1 MPVILISKTGKHCG
15 RLPPQA
21 PNIILYLSFWSP
33 LELRKYYYKIM
44 SEKADHE
51 NLEEEDEDED
61 EEEEPK
67 LKYSRIG
74 SALLEILKEDA
85 ASCMVVH
92 PKVSNNLHYFLLI

>member
-1 MPVILISKTGKHCG
+1 
-15 RLPPQA
+15 
-21 PNIILYLSFWSP
+21 
-33 LELRKYYYKIM
+33 M

-51 NLEEEDEDED
+51 NLEEEDEEDED

-92 PKVSNNLHYFLLI
+92 PKVSKNLHYFLLIWNLGQSVKLQYVSPVL

>member
-1 MPVILISKTGKHCG
+1 
-15 RLPPQA
+15 
-21 PNIILYLSFWSP
+21 
-33 LELRKYYYKIM
+33 M

-51 NLEEEDEDED
+51 NLEEEDEEDED

-74 SALLEILKEDA
+74 SALLEILKQDA

-92 PKVSNNLHYFLLI
+92 PKV

>member
-1 MPVILISKTGKHCG
+1 
-15 RLPPQA
+15 
-21 PNIILYLSFWSP
+21 
-33 LELRKYYYKIM
+33 M
-44 SEKADHE
+44 SEKVDHE
-51 NLEEEDEDED
+51 NSEEDEEDEDD

-92 PKVSNNLHYFLLI
+92 PKVSSYLHYFLFIWNIGKYVRV